1 MNIDGVIAK
10 VDMRT
15 RFLGHPLLKFALVG
29 ISGTIIKLGALY
41 LLTDM
46 IGLWYLASYGVAF
59 VLSVISNYIWNS
71 RWTFKNRGGFIKY
84 LGISGVTLS
93 LNLGLVYLLT
103 DIVGIWYIFSGAF
116 GVLSAFLINYTLSR
130 KYVWK

>member
-1 MNIDGVIAK
+1 VIDTIIK
-10 VDMRT
+10 VNSKDK
-15 RFLGHPLLKFALVG
+15 LLQHPLLKFALVG
-29 ISGTIIKLGALY
+29 ISGTIIKLGALF

>member
-1 MNIDGVIAK
+1 MIDTIIK
-10 VDMRT
+10 VNSKDK
-15 RFLGHPLLKFALVG
+15 LLQHPLLKFALVG
-29 ISGTIIKLGALY
+29 ISGTIIKLGALF

>member
-1 MNIDGVIAK
+1 MNIDGVMTK
-10 VDMRT
+10 D

-29 ISGTIIKLGALY
+29 ISGTIIKLGTLY
-41 LLTDM
+41 VFTDVV
-46 IGLWYLASYGVAF
+46 GLWYLASYGVAF
-59 VLSVISNYIWNS
+59 VLSVVSNYIWNS

-103 DIVGIWYIFSGAF
+103 DIVGIWYIFSGDF
-116 GVLSAFLINYTLSR
+116 GVL
-130 KYVWK
+130 